1 MSAITSVRF
10 RNLALGLAALLLA
23 GCGLP
28 AKVDEPPVD
37 MGNFRLGFNIV
48 VVDGPQIGPFSRK
61 ATDDEWQAALTR
73 AIDRRFGSYQGDK
86 YYHIGVKLDGYAL
99 ARAGV
104 PVVFTPKSF
113 VVVTVNIWDDATQ
126 TRLNTEEKALS
137 VFEGISGKS
146 IIGTGL
152 VMTRDQQMELLA
164 NNTAKAIQDW
174 ILQNPEWIGL
184 PPRSDAASADAGGPA
199 SQGDGQGGG
208 QQAGQGDAP
217 PGGQGG
223 GAAGTPGAQTSPAP
237 GN

>member
-1 MSAITSVRF
+1 MSAISSVRF

-61 ATDDEWQAALTR
+61 ATDEEWQAALTR

-184 PPRSDAASADAGGPA
+184 PPRAGDASSDTTGDAAR
-199 SQGDGQGGG
+199 GDG
-208 QQAGQGDAP
+208 QQAGQGDAVA
-217 PGGQGG
+217 GGQGG
-223 GAAGTPGAQTSPAP
+223 GATGTPGAQTSPAP

>member
-1 MSAITSVRF
+1 MSAISSVRF
-10 RNLALGLAALLLA
+10 RNLALGLVALLLA

-61 ATDDEWQAALTR
+61 ATDEEWQAALTR

-184 PPRSDAASADAGGPA
+184 PPRAGDASNDTTGDAAR
-199 SQGDGQGGG
+199 GDG
-208 QQAGQGDAP
+208 QQAGQGDAAA
-217 PGGQGG
+217 GGQGG
-223 GAAGTPGAQTSPAP
+223 GATGTPGAQTSPAP